1 MAPSARI
8 AIFAVGAA
16 VTLSLAGA
24 SVALAKVFLTQEEAL
39 KLAFPDAK
47 LEARNA
53 FLTGE
58 QRRAAKAASGEAELP
73 SALVR
78 YYVATSTKDGR
89 PVGEAYFDTHVVRTE
104 SETVMVV
111 VSPDARIARIEV
123 LSFSEPEEYLP
134 RAKWYEQF
142 RGKPLD
148 DELSLKRSI
157 RPVSGATL
165 TAHAT
170 TDAARRVLAVYRVLH
185 PAAAGTPAATP
196 GATPAAATPR
206 AGSVP

>member
-1 MAPSARI
+1 MAGRARGELL
-8 AIFAVGAA
+8 AVGAA

-24 SVALAKVFLTQEEAL
+24 SAARAKVFLTQEEAL
-39 KLAFPDAK
+39 RLAFPDAK
-47 LEARNA
+47 VEARNA
-53 FLTGE
+53 FLTDE
-58 QRRAAKAASGEAELP
+58 QRRTAKAASGEQELP

-78 YYVATSTKDGR
+78 YYVATKDGR

-111 VSPDARIARIEV
+111 VMPDARIGRIEV

-142 RGKPLD
+142 QGKPLD
-148 DELSLKRSI
+148 DELSLKRAI

-185 PAAAGTPAATP
+185 PAAATPTSP
-196 GATPAAATPR
+196 TPAAARAARPGGPR
-206 AGSVP
+206 

>member
-1 MAPSARI
+1 MTCSARRGLL
-8 AIFAVGAA
+8 AVGAA
-16 VTLSLAGA
+16 AALSLAGA
-24 SVALAKVFLTQEEAL
+24 AVARAKVFLTQDEAL
-39 KLAFPDAK
+39 RLAFADAK
-47 LEARNA
+47 IEARNA
-53 FLTGE
+53 FLTDD
-58 QRRAAKAASGEAELP
+58 QRRAAKAASGEEELP

-78 YYVATSTKDGR
+78 YYVATKDGR
-89 PVGEAYFDTHVVRTE
+89 PAGEAYFDTHVVRTE

-123 LSFSEPEEYLP
+123 LSFSEPEDYLP

-170 TDAARRVLAVYRVLH
+170 TDAARRVLALYRVLH
-185 PAAAGTPAATP
+185 AAAAT
-196 GATPAAATPR
+196 APAAATPR